1 MANTT
6 SAPIVE
12 IVPDGDIILVVGSD
26 KKKLL
31 VKSVLLMA
39 VSKPFSVML
48 GPNWKEG
55 HDMRYHHNGPFEL
68 TLPEDNATAM
78 EIICSV
84 IHFQND
90 RIPQILLASDVLA
103 VAIAADK
110 YDCMNA
116 LQFASRVWIRE
127 QKGKSEDLMLLTAAA
142 YLFGDARAFKEATA
156 ALVLNHHGSYL
167 TLAGEDAGSI
177 MPWEVL
183 YLLEEQRG
191 FARLQ
196 LADILISGVNFG
208 NCPGYCG
215 WQDRYTH
222 SYIKKLDA
230 EDLWPAHLF
239 NMSISRA
246 LEKADMMPDP
256 VPREKGK
263 PCSTARSH
271 TDPNYRA
278 FRNLRVERLKG
289 EIGLC
294 LECVQGGSNTFECM

>member
-1 MANTT
+1 MHPQGEMIHAATTQSVGISSADTPVPRNRNKRFESIMANTT

-55 HDMRYHHNGPFEL
+55 HDMRYHNGPFEL

-183 YLLEEQRG
+183 CKY
-191 FARLQ
+191 F
-196 LADILISGVNFG
+196 SN
-208 NCPGYCG
+208 
-215 WQDRYTH
+215 
-222 SYIKKLDA
+222 
-230 EDLWPAHLF
+230 
-239 NMSISRA
+239 
-246 LEKADMMPDP
+246 
-256 VPREKGK
+256 
-263 PCSTARSH
+263 
-271 TDPNYRA
+271 
-278 FRNLRVERLKG
+278 RVD
-289 EIGLC
+289 
-294 LECVQGGSNTFECM
+294 T